1 MYKILENAIYSDREQ
16 IAGWLGMVVVMEGY
30 VTKGHKET
38 FVREVCVLFPDCMV
52 SCVYTYAPSYQI
64 VYINMCNLFYV
75 DYTSMQL

>member
-1 MYKILENAIYSDREQ
+1 
-16 IAGWLGMVVVMEGY
+16 MEGY

-38 FVREVCVLFPDCMV
+38 VVREVCVLVPDCRV